1 MGFYDYFSPMA
12 LFGNIHDLAKL
23 LAADS
28 RFDAAFQYLNRC
40 RIPGSDEDTR
50 IRNMAAGVVEKIPLE
65 HGAFALDQV
74 YLTRQR
80 GDCFYESHRRYID
93 VQCILEG
100 EEVIDVV
107 AIPEL
112 EIEKP
117 FHEAKDLIIYKDVGQ
132 GSRLKLHAGQAA
144 VFFPE
149 DGHMPGQFPSAT
161 GLVRKTVIKVP
172 VGP

>member
-1 MGFYDYFSPMA
+1 MA
-12 LFGNIHDLAKL
+12 LFGNIDDLARL
-23 LAADS
+23 LATDA

-40 RIPGSDEDTR
+40 RIPGSDENSR
-50 IRNMAAGVVEKIPLE
+50 IRNLAVAAVENVPLE
-65 HGAFALDQV
+65 KGAFALDQV
-74 YLTRQR
+74 YQTRPR
-80 GDCFYESHRRYID
+80 GDCFYESHRMYID

-100 EEVIDVV
+100 EEVIDVI

-117 FHEAKDLIIYKDVGQ
+117 YREAKDVIKYKDAGA

-149 DGHMPGQFPSAT
+149 DGHMPGQFPSAP

-172 VGP
+172 VGA